1 VAQPQP
7 QAPIQVRLITAHD
20 CHLCDHAR
28 AVLARLRAETP
39 LAIEEVPLASP
50 EGQALAA
57 RHGILFPP
65 GLFLGDEY
73 VGFGRISE
81 RRLRAQLGRRT

>member
-1 VAQPQP
+1 MAQPRS
-7 QAPIQVRLITAHD
+7 ATPIRVRLVTAHD

-28 AVLARLRAETP
+28 SVLGRLQAELP

-50 EGQALAA
+50 EGRALAA

-65 GLFLGDEY
+65 GLLLDGDF

-81 RRLRAQLGRRT
+81 RRLRAQLEKRL